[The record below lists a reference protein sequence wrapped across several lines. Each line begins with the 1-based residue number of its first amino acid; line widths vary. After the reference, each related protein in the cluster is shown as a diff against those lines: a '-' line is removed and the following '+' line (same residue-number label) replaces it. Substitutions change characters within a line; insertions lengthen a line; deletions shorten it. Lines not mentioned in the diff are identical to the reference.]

1 MFLIELSWTAKKIK
15 VLKVSQVLALPS
27 MPGSSHK
34 HLQTRVAGIALNN
47 CYCHSLQPPPAIRL
61 IIIIILNQHQAFI
74 VSL

>member
-1 MFLIELSWTAKKIK
+1 MMGPDFERKKNK

-61 IIIIILNQHQAFI
+61 NTIIILNKHKSFI
-74 VSL
+74 VSLWQ